1 LLLKGEAIMVNI
13 DQLMPYTIGFDRMFN
28 MLNRDFVPST
38 YPPYNIRKVGD
49 YNFYID
55 MALAGFNKDDIDVKI
70 ADGELSVKSK
80 VKNNDKEDTLYKGIA
95 QRSFNKLF
103 TLADDVEVKDAELT
117 NGMLTI
123 SLEKIVPDEKKPRV
137 IKIN

>member
-1 LLLKGEAIMVNI
+1 
-13 DQLMPYTIGFDRMFN
+13 
-28 MLNRDFVPST
+28 
-38 YPPYNIRKVGD
+38 
-49 YNFYID
+49 
-55 MALAGFNKDDIDVKI
+55 MALAGFNKDDIEVKI

-80 VKNNDKEDTLYKGIA
+80 VKNNDKEETLYKGIA